1 VRERGGYELVVVPRL
16 LFRCF
21 NKVVFHRKSIV
32 YFAVTRV
39 SDAVCVQPYKVA
51 ILG

>member
-1 VRERGGYELVVVPRL
+1 MREREGYELVVVPGL

-39 SDAVCVQPYKVA
+39 VTRKRRGVCAAV
-51 ILG
+51 